1 MSGKTCLQRSCADGK
16 VYVAR
21 PMISAFKALSRP
33 ISKWSAFKIAKDC
46 SESPFRMYSIIF
58 LRFSF
63 VNPVGGRWFQAA
75 PGGVSGAVF
84 Q

>member
-1 MSGKTCLQRSCADGK
+1 MNRENKEK
-16 VYVAR
+16 H
-21 PMISAFKALSRP
+21 FK
-33 ISKWSAFKIAKDC
+33 KD
-46 SESPFRMYSIIF
+46 IIEIMPAM
-58 LRFSF
+58 RFSF